1 MAMHSCERVGL
12 DFIDHAPFRFVS
24 TVDLTITPE
33 QVFEVLDDAESW
45 PQWATAITK
54 VTWTSPQPHGTGTTR
69 TVDMRGGIV
78 GDEEFL
84 AWEPHSHMAFRFNQ
98 ASTRSIAAFA
108 EDYRVVPTAT
118 GCNLTW
124 VMAMKPSGVAARLGM
139 TLGRPVMARTF
150 QKFLYN
156 LSAYAE
162 KRYATS

>member
-33 QVFEVLDDAESW
+33 QVFEVLDDAESR

-84 AWEPHSHMAFRFNQ
+84 AREPHSHMAFRFNQ

-162 KRYATS
+162 KRYATT